1 MDWIDEKLLQV
12 KNRLKMQSLKKALS
26 IYLIIAISSVVI
38 VYLVTVVFC
47 EGWRTLI
54 YQKYLVDKNSP
65 VPISSFVNLDS
76 VDLMIITLIDIVQKF
91 SILIYSII
99 TIVITS
105 NIFYK
110 NKIEEPIL
118 ILKEEAKY
126 ISRNDLSFSCCYESG
141 DEMGEICEAFDKMR
155 IQLSKNNETV
165 WSIMESQRQLN
176 AAFAHDLRNP
186 LTVIQGYTELLVKYY
201 PEGKI
206 SEEKLLE
213 TLELIQSQVNRLKE
227 FSETMK
233 DIHTFDSMETNPK
246 KNNLEIIGR
255 KITEIVNGLKL
266 HHSMEIKID
275 NKLPVTEAYFNEGII
290 LEVVDN
296 LLSNALSYTM
306 SKVDIILEEEENLL
320 FIYIRDDGKGFS
332 QEDLYLASRPYYT
345 NRLESGNHFGIGLT
359 ICKLLCEKHGGELK
373 LTNSTRGGAI
383 VCASF
388 LIM

>member
-246 KNNLEIIGR
+246 KNNLEIIGT